1 MESTSSLLKVL
12 QIILT
17 DVDTISLVSDAAF
30 DAVDVDGSG
39 FLERED
45 LSTVMKNVALD
56 MKVKPPTEAE
66 VEALLKE
73 LDEDFDDK
81 VSKAEFVKL
90 IEMVLRK
97 MLESEEDLQNSIN
110 MNRAS

>member
-1 MESTSSLLKVL
+1 
-12 QIILT
+12 
-17 DVDTISLVSDAAF
+17 
-30 DAVDVDGSG
+30 
-39 FLERED
+39 
-45 LSTVMKNVALD
+45 MKNVALD

-110 MNRAS
+110 MNRAT